1 MLLFLFYK
9 SIVILL
15 PAIYYCSGPIL
26 NGLPL
31 TNSSDAYPL
40 LIVYQYLFLDHSEA
54 YE

>member
-9 SIVILL
+9 PIVILL
-15 PAIYYCSGPIL
+15 PAIYYYSEPIL
-26 NGLPL
+26 NRLPL
-31 TNSSDAYPL
+31 ANSSDGYSL